1 MNPVRI
7 LLIALGAL
15 VATLFIAVPVAVARR
30 VSAARRVRYHA
41 GKAVE
46 ALKDLTAEQRDEAL
60 GQAKATMDGLDEK
73 IDDLQQALYGKW
85 DQMDQ
90 TARDKTRLLLDTLS
104 RERNQVS
111 QWYGAMMQSSSQAW
125 SDVKE
130 GFMKSFTDLNASFQ
144 KAREEYTS

>member
-1 MNPVRI
+1 MNPVRM

-15 VATLFIAVPVAVARR
+15 FATLLIAIPVAVARR
-30 VSAARRVRYHA
+30 MSAARRVRYHA

-60 GQAKATMDGLDEK
+60 GQAKATLDQLDEK
-73 IDDLQQALYGKW
+73 IDDLQQTLYGRW

-90 TARDKTRLLLDTLS
+90 AAREKTRHLLDTLS
-104 RERNQVS
+104 KERTQVA
-111 QWYGAMMQSSSQAW
+111 QWYGAMMQSSAQAW
-125 SDVKE
+125 NDVKL

-144 KAREEYTS
+144 KAQEEFSY

>member
-7 LLIALGAL
+7 MLIALGAL
-15 VATLFIAVPVAVARR
+15 IATLFIAVPVTVARR
-30 VSAARRVRYHA
+30 ISAARRVRYHA

-60 GQAKATMDGLDEK
+60 GQAKATIDQLDEK
-73 IDDLQQALYGKW
+73 IEDLQEALYGKW

-90 TARDKTRLLLDTLS
+90 AARDRTRLLLDTLS

-111 QWYGAMMQSSSQAW
+111 QWYGAMLQSSAQAW
-125 SDVKE
+125 NDVKE

-144 KAREEYTS
+144 KAQEQYSS